1 MIKNFCILFISVA
14 LLASC
19 SSSGDGEEV
28 PVDSFDRAAM
38 LTNFADNIIVPAY
51 NDFST
56 KLASLKTA
64 GETFTTTPDQ
74 TNLDALRT
82 SWLAAYTTWQQV
94 EMFNIGKAEELQY
107 SFFMNIYPLTVA
119 DVENNISNGTYDLDS
134 ANNHD
139 AQGFPALDYL
149 LYGVADT
156 DTAILAKYTTDANAV
171 GYQNYITD
179 VLNQMSSLTAQ
190 VVTDW
195 ASYRNEFV
203 TGVSNTATSPGNK
216 LVNDYVFY
224 FEKNIRTNKF
234 GIPGGRFSDTTLPEK
249 VEGFYSRIYSK
260 ELALEALNGAINF
273 FEGKHYNATT
283 KGQSFSDY
291 LLELDRA
298 DISIAIIDGFAIA
311 KTQIN
316 TLNADFYEQ
325 VITDK
330 DQILLSYDRLQD
342 VVQHLKADMLQT
354 FNISVDY
361 IDADGD

>member
-1 MIKNFCILFISVA
+1 
-14 LLASC
+14 
-19 SSSGDGEEV
+19 
-28 PVDSFDRAAM
+28 
-38 LTNFADNIIVPAY
+38 
-51 NDFST
+51 
-56 KLASLKTA
+56 
-64 GETFTTTPDQ
+64 
-74 TNLDALRT
+74 
-82 SWLAAYTTWQQV
+82 
-94 EMFNIGKAEELQY
+94 
-107 SFFMNIYPLTVA
+107 MNIYPLTVA

-171 GYQNYITD
+171 GYKNYITD

-216 LVNDYVFY
+216 LVNDYIY
-224 FEKNIRTNKF
+224 YYEKVIRTNKF
-234 GIPGGRFSDTTLPEK
+234 GIPGGSFSGNDGNNTPLPEK

-283 KGQSFSDY
+283 KGLSFNDY

-298 DISIAIIDGFAIA
+298 DLSTQIINQAAVA

-316 TLNADFYEQ
+316 SLNANFYEQ
-325 VITDK
+325 IMTDK
-330 DQILLSYDRLQD
+330 TQVTLSYDALQE
-342 VVQHLKADMLQT
+342 VVRSLKSDMLSA
-354 FNISVDY
+354 FNINVDY